1 MKTTVSA
8 LLILALFATSPIL
21 SQDQPGNGKKFGVAI
36 NPVFALFSIAS
47 LEFNV
52 WNIDR
57 RAEINIPVIFSNNAK
72 FGKDVKVS
80 FEEVGI
86 HYRYFF
92 NQRQKG
98 FFAEAGW
105 QYDYLR
111 QLDEDLKTTQSG
123 HSLMF
128 GFGYR
133 MLTQSGFFWGCALR
147 AGRFWGKKTEIDYEF
162 EDTETSHPTFN
173 LDIDLFKFGYAW

>member
-1 MKTTVSA
+1 MDEARKSSGFFRWRDDIFHKNAVQPLQETPMKTTVSA

-57 RAEINIPVIFSNNAK
+57 RAEINMPVIFSNNAK

-86 HYRYFF
+86 HYRYSSI
-92 NQRQKG
+92 NGRRASLPRLVG
-98 FFAEAGW
+98 N
-105 QYDYLR
+105 
-111 QLDEDLKTTQSG
+111 TT
-123 HSLMF
+123 
-128 GFGYR
+128 
-133 MLTQSGFFWGCALR
+133 T
-147 AGRFWGKKTEIDYEF
+147 
-162 EDTETSHPTFN
+162 
-173 LDIDLFKFGYAW
+173 